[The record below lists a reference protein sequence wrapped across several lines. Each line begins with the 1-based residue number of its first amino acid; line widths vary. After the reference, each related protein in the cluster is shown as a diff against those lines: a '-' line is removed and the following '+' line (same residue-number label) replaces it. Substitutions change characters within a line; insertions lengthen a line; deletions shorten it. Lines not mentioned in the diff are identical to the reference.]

1 MFQQKRISPCF
12 SAYLFTQIA
21 LDEIT
26 FDEILE
32 NKLKIKVLSI
42 NPPKVIDLELLEAWE
57 ASRMIDL
64 IESFPDQCC
73 TSPDVQFLGV
83 KHPKYSD
90 HVFRLCIQAVY
101 SGYTFGLLIQAI
113 HSGYSFRLFI
123 QSIHSVYSFRV
134 FIHAIHSGYSFKLF
148 IQAIYSGYPFRLFIH
163 TIHADDSFRNTPAGI
178 NIME

>member
-1 MFQQKRISPCF
+1 M
-12 SAYLFTQIA
+12 
-21 LDEIT
+21 
-26 FDEILE
+26 
-32 NKLKIKVLSI
+32 SI

-101 SGYTFGLLIQAI
+101 SGYPFRQYIQAI

-123 QSIHSVYSFRV
+123 QSIQSGYSFTLFIQALPSSYSFRLS
-134 FIHAIHSGYSFKLF
+134 IQAIHSGYSFIRF
-148 IQAIYSGYPFRLFIH
+148 IQ
-163 TIHADDSFRNTPAGI
+163 TIHSGI
-178 NIME
+178 HRRGLISWSNKTHFFKNRWS

>member
-1 MFQQKRISPCF
+1 M
-12 SAYLFTQIA
+12 
-21 LDEIT
+21 DEIN

-32 NKLKIKVLSI
+32 KIVKKNKVLSI
-42 NPPKVIDLELLEAWE
+42 NPPKVIDLELLEGWE

-101 SGYTFGLLIQAI
+101 SGYPFRQYIQAI
-113 HSGYSFRLFI
+113 HSGYSFSLFS
-123 QSIHSVYSFRV
+123 QAIHSRYSFRL
-134 FIHAIHSGYSFKLF
+134 FLQAIHSGYLF
-148 IQAIYSGYPFRLFIH
+148 RLSIQAIHSYDSSRRFIQEY
-163 TIHADDSFRNTPAGI
+163 TGGD
-178 NIME
+178 

>member
-1 MFQQKRISPCF
+1 MEKSLQKSRF
-12 SAYLFTQIA
+12 SS
-21 LDEIT
+21 
-26 FDEILE
+26 
-32 NKLKIKVLSI
+32 IKPS
-42 NPPKVIDLELLEAWE
+42 KVIDLELLEAWK

-73 TSPDVQFLGV
+73 TSPDGQFWGV

-101 SGYTFGLLIQAI
+101 PGFPFRQYIQAI
-113 HSGYSFRLFI
+113 HSGYSFRLLM
-123 QSIHSVYSFRV
+123 QSIHSVYSVRL
-134 FIHAIHSGYSFKLF
+134 FIHAIHSGSSFKLF

-163 TIHADDSFRNTPAGI
+163 TIHPDDSFRNTPAGI